1 MPSSPSGAPAA
12 RLRASDVERWL
23 DELGLASLDRADR
36 DGVTS
41 WDLRLDGRR
50 RFDLPVTLILDPSLA
65 LICWVHF
72 APPIGDA
79 FRKSFRKLLRWN
91 DEFPFVKFSLA
102 EDDRPV
108 LATELPLATADRD
121 ELGLA
126 IARSLL
132 IADQLLEESAGWLWI
147 GGRIPDQSARVSRG
161 ADLIARYADRLGEL
175 AGGPPPGAAPP
186 GDAGAGEA
194 PSDASDPAPAAV
206 APS

>member
-1 MPSSPSGAPAA
+1 MPSSQPGASEEG
-12 RLRASDVERWL
+12 LRADVERWL
-23 DELGLASLDRADR
+23 GDLGLEALATADR

-50 RFDLPVTLILDPSLA
+50 RFDLPVTLILDPGLA

-79 FRKSFRKLLRWN
+79 FRKSYRKLLRWN

-108 LATELPLATADRD
+108 LATELPLRSLDRD

-147 GGRIPDQSARVSRG
+147 GGRIPDQSGRVSRG
-161 ADLIARYADRLGEL
+161 ADLIARYADRLPEL
-175 AGGPPPGAAPP
+175 AGVGTPTA
-186 GDAGAGEA
+186 
-194 PSDASDPAPAAV
+194 AAV
-206 APS
+206 AGS